1 MIRIPV
7 IMAVQGTFSLV
18 LEPHFQN
25 TARLFDIN
33 RINAG
38 SVNLDDR
45 IIAVVKHRFWQV

>member
-7 IMAVQGTFSLV
+7 IMAFQGIFSLV

-33 RINAG
+33 GINAG
-38 SVNLDDR
+38 GVNLDDD
-45 IIAVVKHRFWQV
+45 IIGVVKYGPGQF